1 MGYSPWGCERVG
13 HNLVTKTTRT
23 RAKPSGPCLPF
34 LDFAEVKVAQWGS
47 LQALPAGHLVQVPD
61 LMLVLLT
68 LGKDTEILSLSTP
81 LSAK

>member
-1 MGYSPWGCERVG
+1 MGYSAWGRKRVP
-13 HNLVTKTTRT
+13 HNLVTKATSLELSL
-23 RAKPSGPCLPF
+23 PSPWLPF
-34 LDFAEVKVAQWGS
+34 LEVKVA
-47 LQALPAGHLVQVPD
+47 LLPGCLLQVPD